1 MSRFFYTFGSDKGF
15 PYRNGWVE
23 VVADSW
29 EAAHRKFRS
38 RFPDRHPNCLNCSFF
53 YDEEQWRRT
62 SIPKGI
68 GGYKCYEVIDKT
80 KFCIAVQ
87 EILRK
92 EIVVE
97 AETLEEAERMVQEG
111 YNAGRIVLDADD
123 LVEDPMNGER
133 CNIIEAD
140 WYAREDVQKMEVTFH
155 EKED

>member
-1 MSRFFYTFGSDKGF
+1 MSRYFYTFGSDKNF

-38 RFPDRHPNCLNCSFF
+38 RFPDRTNGILNCSNF
-53 YDEEQWRRT
+53 YNEEQWRRT
-62 SIPKGI
+62 SMSKGA
-68 GGYKCYEVIDKT
+68 GGYKRYEIIDKM

-123 LVEDPMNGER
+123 LVEGPGNGEL